1 MNNQGQRIYFAE
13 ERNNRFLL
21 YLCGISR
28 PFTMTIYG
36 NVGQDI
42 ITMNKALRCSC
53 CWSSCCLQ
61 KLTVEA
67 PPGEKIGYV
76 YQYFHPFLP
85 KFKIKNEN
93 KKDVLKIRGPCL
105 VSNCLWDLNFNLLS
119 LDEEIVIGN
128 ISKHCSGFVTAP
140 SLTDADT
147 FSIQFPID
155 LDVKNKAL
163 ILGASFLIGSE
174 DLRVLPVLSA
184 RCGLPATT
192 APLDLISREEA
203 LCLGTVRT
211 AWHLAVLSG
220 NAATLFPIPLFP
232 AVSPPSQIKWA
243 SSNRVQKKTK
253 RLGPSP
259 ECFQP
264 ALPRRG
270 QFSPRVWVGANANVG
285 LLRKR
290 FPAPSPGARILCRQ
304 KSFPGRRGV
313 CLLRGQC
320 GPALSFTF
328 SRR

>member
-1 MNNQGQRIYFAE
+1 MENYFIIHVLLFLLVRARPRLNSRTRSHRLLSICVIQIMDFYDLQPAIQWMSSSETIPNSPPALEHLAGINQLIVCQRFDSEVFGHLKTSKTYEVMNNQGQRIYFAE

-163 ILGASFLIGSE
+163 ILGASFLIHE
-174 DLRVLPVLSA
+174 
-184 RCGLPATT
+184 
-192 APLDLISREEA
+192 
-203 LCLGTVRT
+203 
-211 AWHLAVLSG
+211 
-220 NAATLFPIPLFP
+220 N
-232 AVSPPSQIKWA
+232 
-243 SSNRVQKKTK
+243 
-253 RLGPSP
+253 
-259 ECFQP
+259 
-264 ALPRRG
+264 
-270 QFSPRVWVGANANVG
+270 
-285 LLRKR
+285 
-290 FPAPSPGARILCRQ
+290 
-304 KSFPGRRGV
+304 
-313 CLLRGQC
+313 
-320 GPALSFTF
+320 
-328 SRR
+328 